1 MCAGASMT
9 GLFTMLLGVAAIFTV
24 ANFDPKFYTNQ
35 EKISII
41 NNKKIRTTLQRYV
54 VYAMP

>member
-1 MCAGASMT
+1 MT

-24 ANFDPKFYTNQ
+24 ANFGPKLYTNR

-41 NNKKIRTTLQRYV
+41 NKKKIRTTLQRYV

>member
-1 MCAGASMT
+1 MT

-41 NNKKIRTTLQRYV
+41 NKKKIRTTLQRYV

>member
-24 ANFDPKFYTNQ
+24 ANFGPKLYTNR

-41 NNKKIRTTLQRYV
+41 NKKKIRTTLQRYV

>member
-24 ANFDPKFYTNQ
+24 ANFDPK
-35 EKISII
+35 SIQI
-41 NNKKIRTTLQRYV
+41 KKRSL
-54 VYAMP
+54 